1 MLISCNGFITFDLKY
16 NVCLLS
22 GGALPACRRLLFP
35 LCTQKVPF
43 PRATK
48 AIGDVCTQAR
58 RSPKSQTI
66 LRSGWYCRQYLQISY
81 VLLTQSLNKT
91 VLILNKK
98 SSVKDWSVHSK
109 PYTMDEPPIFS
120 QHPPLRDWA
129 NISGQYGFLSISSD
143 ACIVCEH
150 LHCPPFSLRAF
161 PKATTDDTKRL
172 IYHM

>member
-1 MLISCNGFITFDLKY
+1 M
-16 NVCLLS
+16 V
-22 GGALPACRRLLFP
+22 
-35 LCTQKVPF
+35 
-43 PRATK
+43 
-48 AIGDVCTQAR
+48 
-58 RSPKSQTI
+58 
-66 LRSGWYCRQYLQISY
+66 LQIVFADLVRLNKTSF
-81 VLLTQSLNKT
+81 NKT

-129 NISGQYGFLSISSD
+129 VSGQYGFPSISSD

-150 LHCPPFSLRAF
+150 LHRPPFSLRAF